1 MKTYLVS
8 LHLLLEAHHCPEAEI
23 ADALHGILIEDMRKY
38 AGDHS
43 ELIDWAVAGDDM
55 AASIA
60 SVPLPDDYRPDDS
73 AFPAWPGRTIP

>member
-1 MKTYLVS
+1 MKTYLVPI
-8 LHLLLEAHHCPEAEI
+8 HILLEAHHRPEAEI
-23 ADALHGILIEDMRKY
+23 ADGLQGMLTEDLRKD

-43 ELIDWAVAGDDM
+43 ALIDWAVAGEDM

-73 AFPAWPGRTIP
+73 AFSARPGRTIP

>member
-1 MKTYLVS
+1 MLT
-8 LHLLLEAHHCPEAEI
+8 
-23 ADALHGILIEDMRKY
+23 EDLRKD

-43 ELIDWAVAGDDM
+43 ALIDWAVAGEDM

-73 AFPAWPGRTIP
+73 AFSVRPGRTIP